1 MSTEA
6 RLACYQQA
14 VQLAVEHLFAATEG
28 AFLESFH
35 ELQRVVDGGSL
46 TAERLEAL
54 REQFV
59 QLVAPSAVSEA
70 TLLLDAFG
78 VREKLKYLDYL
89 CEQQPP
95 LVDGRRHLAPSK
107 LSPLRVFRVLRLREK
122 EHALQEMRELL
133 AEEEF
138 RSRQLDDEVTTLR
151 TRLEEL
157 KRRSERPLEELNRA
171 LRALNDV
178 PSS

>member
-1 MSTEA
+1 
-6 RLACYQQA
+6 
-14 VQLAVEHLFAATEG
+14 
-28 AFLESFH
+28 
-35 ELQRVVDGGSL
+35 
-46 TAERLEAL
+46 
-54 REQFV
+54 
-59 QLVAPSAVSEA
+59 
-70 TLLLDAFG
+70 
-78 VREKLKYLDYL
+78 
-89 CEQQPP
+89 
-95 LVDGRRHLAPSK
+95 
-107 LSPLRVFRVLRLREK
+107 
-122 EHALQEMRELL
+122 MRELL